1 MELLKLAAL
10 DTEDLT
16 VISAHLQDAILRPED
31 QTYLADE
38 QRFLMVARRFDWTP
52 DVPPRRRLTGLHV
65 ERVRAVRTRGLMRGD
80 AMPMSLLALTF
91 AATDAPSGHVDLVFS
106 GGAAVRLEVEC
117 IEVRMKDL
125 GPVWEAATRPGHD
138 IDRIDLDRTGIDRTN
153 PAPGPAA

>member
-10 DTEDLT
+10 DAEDLT

-31 QTYLADE
+31 LTYLAGE
-38 QRFLMVARRFDWTP
+38 QRFLMVVRRFDWTP
-52 DVPPRRRLTGLHV
+52 DVPPRRRLAGVHV
-65 ERVRAVRTRGLMRGD
+65 ERVLRVKTRGLAPGD

-91 AATDAPSGHVDLVFS
+91 EATDAPSGHIDMVFS

-125 GPVWEAATRPGHD
+125 GPVWEAVARPGHV
-138 IDRIDLDRTGIDRTN
+138 IDPEIDAI

>member
-31 QTYLADE
+31 LTYLAGE
-38 QRFLMVARRFDWTP
+38 QRFLMVVRRFDWTP
-52 DVPPRRRLTGLHV
+52 DVPPRRRLAGVHV
-65 ERVRAVRTRGLMRGD
+65 ERVLRVKTRGLAPGY

-91 AATDAPSGHVDLVFS
+91 EATDPPSGHIDMVFS
-106 GGAAVRLEVEC
+106 GGAALRLEVEC

-125 GPVWEAATRPGHD
+125 GPVWEAVARPGHE
-138 IDRIDLDRTGIDRTN
+138 IDVTT
-153 PAPGPAA
+153 APGPAA

>member
-31 QTYLADE
+31 LTYLAGE
-38 QRFLMVARRFDWTP
+38 HRFLMVVRRFDWTP
-52 DVPPRRRLTGLHV
+52 DAPPRRRLAGLHV
-65 ERVRAVRTRGLMRGD
+65 ERVLSVKTRGLAPGD
-80 AMPMSLLALTF
+80 TTPMSLLALTF
-91 AATDAPSGHVDLVFS
+91 EATDSPSGHIDMVFS

-125 GPVWEAATRPGHD
+125 GPVWEAVARPGHA
-138 IDRIDLDRTGIDRTN
+138 IDPTTDAVA
-153 PAPGPAA
+153 APGPAA

>member
-1 MELLKLAAL
+1 MELLRLAAL
-10 DTEDLT
+10 DAEDLT

-31 QTYLADE
+31 LTYLADE

-52 DVPPRRRLTGLHV
+52 DVPPRRRLAGVHF
-65 ERVRAVRTRGLMRGD
+65 ERVLHVRTRGLKPGD

-91 AATDAPSGHVDLVFS
+91 TPTDAPSGHIDLVFS
-106 GGAAVRLEVEC
+106 GGGAVRLEVEC

-138 IDRIDLDRTGIDRTN
+138 VDRADT
-153 PAPGPAA
+153 APGTAA

>member
-31 QTYLADE
+31 LTYLAGE
-38 QRFLMVARRFDWTP
+38 QRFLMVVRRFDWTP
-52 DVPPRRRLTGLHV
+52 DVPPRRRLAGVHFA
-65 ERVRAVRTRGLMRGD
+65 RVLRVKTRGLAPGD

-91 AATDAPSGHVDLVFS
+91 EATDAPSGHIDMVFS

-125 GPVWEAATRPGHD
+125 GPVWEAVARPGHA
-138 IDRIDLDRTGIDRTN
+138 IDPEIDAI

>member
-31 QTYLADE
+31 LTYLAGE
-38 QRFLMVARRFDWTP
+38 HRFLMVVRRFDWTP
-52 DVPPRRRLTGLHV
+52 DVPPRRRLAGVHV
-65 ERVRAVRTRGLMRGD
+65 ERVLSVKTRGLAPGD

-91 AATDAPSGHVDLVFS
+91 EATDPPSGHIDMVFS

-125 GPVWEAATRPGHD
+125 GPVWEAVARPGHE
-138 IDRIDLDRTGIDRTN
+138 LDGTT
-153 PAPGPAA
+153 APGPAA